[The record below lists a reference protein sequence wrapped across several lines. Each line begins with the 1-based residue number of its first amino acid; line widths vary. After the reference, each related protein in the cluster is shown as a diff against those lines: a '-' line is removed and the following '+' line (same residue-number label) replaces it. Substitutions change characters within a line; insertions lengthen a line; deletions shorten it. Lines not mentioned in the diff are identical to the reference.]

1 MSLASSA
8 GAAYLSSVVTREG
21 TRRHKRWSPGF
32 PTEEQKHWPG
42 DVCGAGPSS
51 WCGRSRKPLIGSWQ
65 PALNPEMPLT
75 PWQRYYLHLTGSRGR
90 GGISHGAW
98 DNQKCELGE
107 DGPQTGKGGRTG
119 NGDRGAA
126 TPAPTPHRSPR
137 TPVRGRRPARHR
149 HSPRERLDGTRAPSG
164 TRASHP
170 FLKGPQRRGPRLPGA
185 VCPRRLMLLTNP
197 GNGSTGPRA
206 YGQALGTDGR
216 CLGPDRRLR
225 LPQAV
230 VTRHLLSAAFRG
242 SPMTSRSLSRLPAPR
257 QHVPSRP
264 AAVRSPPQHSAQT
277 DGCPSSCVACPP
289 SPPRAHAQS
298 ARRAGAGAPSSA
310 AVSECR

>member
-107 DGPQTGKGGRTG
+107 DGPQTGGTEDGKRRTTSCDSG
-119 NGDRGAA
+119 PDSPPKPSDPRAGTAPRSAPPQPAGTSRWHPRTIGHPSLAPLSERSPKTWA
-126 TPAPTPHRSPR
+126 PSAWCSVSPAPN
-137 TPVRGRRPARHR
+137 V
-149 HSPRERLDGTRAPSG
+149 
-164 TRASHP
+164 
-170 FLKGPQRRGPRLPGA
+170 
-185 VCPRRLMLLTNP
+185 
-197 GNGSTGPRA
+197 
-206 YGQALGTDGR
+206 TD
-216 CLGPDRRLR
+216 
-225 LPQAV
+225 
-230 VTRHLLSAAFRG
+230 
-242 SPMTSRSLSRLPAPR
+242 
-257 QHVPSRP
+257 
-264 AAVRSPPQHSAQT
+264 
-277 DGCPSSCVACPP
+277 
-289 SPPRAHAQS
+289 
-298 ARRAGAGAPSSA
+298 
-310 AVSECR
+310 

>member
-42 DVCGAGPSS
+42 DVCGAGP
-51 WCGRSRKPLIGSWQ
+51 SRKPLIGSWQ

-107 DGPQTGKGGRTG
+107 DGPQTGEGQRTG

-126 TPAPTPHRSPR
+126 TQAPTLPEALGPPCRDGAPLGTATAPGNISMAPAHRRAPVPR
-137 TPVRGRRPARHR
+137 TP
-149 HSPRERLDGTRAPSG
+149 
-164 TRASHP
+164 
-170 FLKGPQRRGPRLPGA
+170 F
-185 VCPRRLMLLTNP
+185 
-197 GNGSTGPRA
+197 
-206 YGQALGTDGR
+206 
-216 CLGPDRRLR
+216 
-225 LPQAV
+225 
-230 VTRHLLSAAFRG
+230 
-242 SPMTSRSLSRLPAPR
+242 
-257 QHVPSRP
+257 
-264 AAVRSPPQHSAQT
+264 
-277 DGCPSSCVACPP
+277 
-289 SPPRAHAQS
+289 
-298 ARRAGAGAPSSA
+298 
-310 AVSECR
+310 